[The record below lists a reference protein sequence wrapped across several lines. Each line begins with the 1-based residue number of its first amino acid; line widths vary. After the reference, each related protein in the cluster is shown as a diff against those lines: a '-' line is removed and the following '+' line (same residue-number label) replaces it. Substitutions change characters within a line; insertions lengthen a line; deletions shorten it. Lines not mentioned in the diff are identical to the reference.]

1 MPLKDIEK
9 RREYWRI
16 KAREYRKN
24 KVGYK
29 EKAREYGKK
38 YRLENKLRIQEV
50 QKKWCQK
57 NKLHLKEY
65 RENNKD
71 IIKEKWR
78 TWYYEKGGAEAQ
90 RIYCRYK
97 MTPETKE
104 KISLRKKR
112 YYKIN
117 KEKMNERRK
126 NWDRERR
133 STNPVHVLKG
143 NIKNYLNHVLRKEKI
158 AKEERTRG
166 YVGCSFEKLR
176 NHIEKQF
183 KPGMS
188 WENRAEWHID
198 HITPVSYFVKN
209 FDFTDIK
216 IQKKC
221 FHYTNLQ
228 PLWAYE
234 NLRKGSKLGVSNA

>member
-29 EKAREYGKK
+29 EKAHEYGKK
-38 YRLENKLRIQEV
+38 YRLENKMRIQEV

-71 IIKEKWR
+71 KLREKWR

-97 MTPETKE
+97 MTPKTKE

-133 STNPVHVLKG
+133 ATNPVHVLKG

-228 PLWAYE
+228 PLWACE
-234 NLRKGSKLGVSNA
+234 NLSKGTKIGVSNA

>member
-1 MPLKDIEK
+1 MPSKDIEK

-16 KAREYRKN
+16 KSRKYRKN

-38 YRLENKLRIQEV
+38 YRQENELYFKEYN
-50 QKKWCQK
+50 KKWSQE

-71 IIKEKWR
+71 KLREKR
-78 TWYYEKGGAEAQ
+78 RIWYYEKGGAEAQ

-97 MTPETKE
+97 MTPETIE
-104 KISLRKKR
+104 KISLRKKE

-117 KEKMNERRK
+117 REKILAYGVNRA
-126 NWDRERR
+126 REQRA
-133 STNPVHVLKG
+133 SNPAYRIKG

-158 AKEERTRG
+158 AKEERTRD
-166 YVGCSFEKLR
+166 YVGCSFEELK
-176 NHIEKQF
+176 NHLEKQF
-183 KPGMS
+183 KPGMN

-198 HITPVSYFVKN
+198 HITPVDYFVKN

-228 PLWAYE
+228 PLWARE
-234 NLRKGSKLGVSNA
+234 NLSKGKKIGVSNG

>member
-57 NKLHLKEY
+57 NKLHLKEC

-71 IIKEKWR
+71 RLREKWR

-112 YYKIN
+112 YYKMN
-117 KEKMNERRK
+117 KEKIIAYGVN
-126 NWDRERR
+126 REREQWT
-133 STNPVHVLKG
+133 TNPVHRIKS

-183 KPGMS
+183 KPGMN

-234 NLRKGSKLGVSNA
+234 NLRKGSKLGVSNG

>member
-1 MPLKDIEK
+1 MDNIEK
-9 RREYWRI
+9 RRERDRI
-16 KAREYRKN
+16 YSREYRKN

-29 EKAREYGKK
+29 EKAHEYGKK
-38 YRLENKLRIQEV
+38 YRLENKPRIQEV

-57 NKLHLKEY
+57 NKLYLKEY

-71 IIKEKWR
+71 KLREKWKI
-78 TWYYEKGGAEAQ
+78 WYYEKGGAETQ
-90 RIYCRYK
+90 RMYCRYK

-112 YYKIN
+112 YYKMN
-117 KEKMNERRK
+117 KEKIIAYGVN
-126 NWDRERR
+126 REREQWT
-133 STNPVHVLKG
+133 TNPVHRIKS

-183 KPGMS
+183 RPGMS

-234 NLRKGSKLGVSNA
+234 NLSKGTKIGVING

>member
-65 RENNKD
+65 RENNKY
-71 IIKEKWR
+71 KLREKQR
-78 TWYYEKGGAEAQ
+78 TWYHEKGGAEIQ

-112 YYKIN
+112 YYKMN

-133 STNPVHVLKG
+133 ATNPVHVLKG

-158 AKEERTRG
+158 AKEERTRS
-166 YVGCSFEKLR
+166 YVGCSFKKLR

-234 NLRKGSKLGVSNA
+234 NLRKGSKLGVSNG

>member
-29 EKAREYGKK
+29 EKAHEYGKK
-38 YRLENKLRIQEV
+38 YRLENKPRIQEV

-71 IIKEKWR
+71 IIREKWR

-117 KEKMNERRK
+117 KEKINERRK

-133 STNPVHVLKG
+133 ATNPVHVLKG

-183 KPGMS
+183 KPGMN

-221 FHYTNLQ
+221 FHYTNLK
-228 PLWAYE
+228 PLWACE
-234 NLRKGSKLGVSNA
+234 NLSKGSKLGVSNA

>member
-228 PLWAYE
+228 PLWACE
-234 NLRKGSKLGVSNA
+234 NLSKGTKIGVNA